1 MTSSLVYWPL
11 THPQRRVMNME
22 TFYPETPINHI
33 GGIIF
38 VNGPLQLD
46 KLKQAI
52 ATCIMTTESLRL
64 KLVEKDDEMLQYVD
78 PNADHHIPAYEFST
92 HKDML
97 EWAEKAFKTP
107 FQLLESSLAEF
118 AVLKVGEQQSGYFI
132 KCHHTVADGWSMK
145 VIIDKISQ
153 LYTALTQSSSI
164 EQEADNHSVFIDK
177 ESKYM
182 NSPRFKKDQ
191 QFWKETLSDVSDSY
205 LVQGTDQIKGHRQS
219 HYLDRQLSERIYEFI
234 DTHHCSINSL
244 FTLGLFVY
252 LHKRYQQKDFI
263 IGTPVLNR
271 SGQKEKATSGMT
283 VSTMPYRMKM
293 NPHLSLLES
302 LSDVQKSYKTYFLH
316 QRYPYDALVKDLELA
331 KAGYDQLF
339 QIYINSYSTNMVQ
352 EMEGYKVEYM
362 ELYNGFQPYG
372 LQVAVKE
379 WDEKGQI
386 ELQYDYKI
394 SDYSNEDINF
404 LHERMLLF
412 VENIL
417 TQPKQLLKDVLL
429 MTEEEEHRELYQWN
443 DTGVLFPQKQK
454 IHELI
459 TDMSKT
465 SPDRIAIQDG
475 SHIMT
480 YGELER
486 KTNQMAHF
494 LHTHGLQRH
503 DFVAICMNHSPELIV
518 LLLGILKAG
527 GAYVP
532 IDPEYPQERIQFIL
546 DDSQAKLFFTD
557 HASAYH
563 FNGDTYNIYN
573 VWDQLDPYDAEHTF
587 VGDDEDVAYMIYTSG
602 STGQPK
608 GVMIEHQS
616 LVNYIM
622 SAKKNYTDSV
632 DDHFAL
638 YSSIA
643 FDLTITSIYTPLV
656 IGSTVVIY
664 RQEDQPGFLLEHI
677 LFDQK
682 AKVIK
687 LTPAH
692 MALLTD
698 AALSQSVVKRMIVGG
713 EQLSTS
719 LVKRITEA
727 SDGRISIFNEYGPTE
742 ATVGC
747 MIHQFH
753 QDDGGTSVSIG
764 VPMPNTEIY
773 LLDENQQV
781 VLPGTIGEI
790 YISGAGVGRGY
801 WQRPDLQKSRFL
813 PNPFVS
819 HRRMYRTGDIAKR
832 ASDGKIEYIG
842 RIDHQIKLRGYRIE
856 LGEIELALMAIDEV
870 DKAAVIDL
878 TDESGE
884 KQLAA
889 YIELKDEELTSFLLR
904 KKLSDQLPAYM
915 VPAYF
920 VVLKEL
926 PLTQN
931 GKINRAALPDPLL
944 SQVET
949 AVEWSKETA
958 DIEGIIV
965 DIAKAILGH
974 EKVEPADHFYQLGGD
989 SIKAIQFIAKL
1000 KDKGLYLKTKDLF
1013 TYPIFREMAQVVQQE
1028 PVLHISQEQAVGDV
1042 KSIPIIEWFW
1052 SQRLKDKHFWHQ
1064 SIIVHSKKKMDE
1076 RIVQSALKELVIHH
1090 DGLRLKVHEATNT
1103 LYYDEN
1109 IQNIPLTI
1117 HDFTALSE
1125 ENVGEALQE
1134 VGCQIKQ
1141 RTHLYQGPLIQAAL
1155 CQTASQSHLIFT
1167 AHHLLVDG
1175 MSWQILVEDLIQ
1187 LFHAEKSSAEVLP
1200 PKTHSYQI
1208 FTEWVN
1214 EYAVSEDVKEAFN
1227 YWENVVQGI
1236 QPLYQ
1241 VSSNEG
1247 YVKDEVKLTKA
1258 LSVELTD
1265 QLTNQA
1271 NKAYQTQPHELLI
1284 SALTQACYQQTNQKR
1299 ISLELEGHGRDAVEE
1314 NIDVSRTCGWF
1325 TTMYPVNVHVSESL
1339 SDHIR
1344 AVKETIREVPNKGAE
1359 YGLLSLINRQLP
1371 DHSAPQL
1378 RFNYLGE
1385 IDQVLKQSSD
1395 YEMSYFTSGIDSSL
1409 DNPLTTVIDMVA
1421 TIKGG
1426 QLIFHLSFSE
1436 KQLCE
1441 TDMMQLL
1448 QEIEQQI
1455 ERMVQHCLEQEGIE
1469 FTPSD
1474 FETVDMS
1481 LEEMDS
1487 LFT

>member
-1 MTSSLVYWPL
+1 MTNSLAYWPL

-22 TFYPETPINHI
+22 TFYPGTPINHI

-52 ATCIMTTESLRL
+52 ASCIMMTESLRL
-64 KLVEKDDEMLQYVD
+64 KLVEKDGETLQYVD
-78 PNADHHIPAYEFST
+78 PNADSPIPTYEFST
-92 HKDML
+92 HEDML

-107 FQLLESSLAEF
+107 FQLTETSLAEF
-118 AVLKVGEQQSGYFI
+118 AVLKISEQQSGYFI

-191 QFWKETLSDVSDSY
+191 QFWKEALSDVSDSY

-234 DTHHCSINSL
+234 DVHHCSINSL

-283 VSTMPYRMKM
+283 VSTMPYRMKID
-293 NPHLSLLES
+293 PHLSLLES
-302 LSDVQKSYKTYFLH
+302 LTDVQKSYKAYFLH

-352 EMEGYKVEYM
+352 EMEGYKVEYI

-394 SDYSNEDINF
+394 SDYSNEDIDF

-412 VENIL
+412 VETIL
-417 TQPKQLLKDVLL
+417 AQPKQLLKDVLL
-429 MTEEEEHRELYQWN
+429 MTEDEEHRELYQWN
-443 DTGVLFPQKQK
+443 DTSVLFPQKQK

-459 TDMSKT
+459 TDMST
-465 SPDRIAIQDG
+465 SSPDRIALQDG
-475 SHIMT
+475 SHSMT

-494 LHTHGLQRH
+494 LQTHGLQRH
-503 DFVAICMNHSPELIV
+503 DFVAVCMNHSPELIV

-527 GAYVP
+527 GAYLP
-532 IDPEYPQERIQFIL
+532 IDPEYPEERIQFIL
-546 DDSQAKLFFTD
+546 DDSQVKLFFTND
-557 HASAYH
+557 ASSYQ
-563 FNGDTYNIYN
+563 FNGDTYNISSVWNQLAQYN
-573 VWDQLDPYDAEHTF
+573 PEHPFT
-587 VGDDEDVAYMIYTSG
+587 GNAEDVAYMIYTSG

-608 GVMIEHQS
+608 GVMIEHRS

-622 SAKKNYTDSV
+622 SAKTHYTDSS

-643 FDLTITSIYTPLV
+643 FDLTVTSIYTPLV
-656 IGSTVVIY
+656 IGSTVMIY

-677 LFDQK
+677 LLDQK

-713 EQLSTS
+713 EQLSTA
-719 LVKRITEA
+719 LAKRITEA

-773 LLDENQQV
+773 LLDEHQQA
-781 VLPGTIGEI
+781 VLPGTVGEI

-801 WQRPDLQKSRFL
+801 WQRPDLQESRFL
-813 PNPFVS
+813 PNPFVND
-819 HRRMYRTGDIAKR
+819 RRMYRTGDIATR
-832 ASDGKIEYIG
+832 ANDGKIDYIG

-856 LGEIELALMAIDEV
+856 LGEIELALMALEEV

-889 YIELKDEELTSFLLR
+889 YIELKEKKMTSFLLR

-920 VVLKEL
+920 VVLDEL

-931 GKINRAALPDPLL
+931 GKINRSALPDPML

-958 DIEGIIV
+958 DIEEILV
-965 DIAKAILGH
+965 DTAKDILGH
-974 EKVEPADHFYQLGGD
+974 KTIEPADHFYQLGGD

-1028 PVLHISQEQAVGDV
+1028 PVIHISQEQAVGDV

-1052 SQRLKDKHFWHQ
+1052 SQRLKDEHFWHQ

-1076 RIVQSALKELVIHH
+1076 TIVQDALKELVTHH

-1103 LYYDEN
+1103 LYYDED
-1109 IQNIPLTI
+1109 IQDIPLMV

-1125 ENVGEALQE
+1125 ENVEEALQE
-1134 VGCQIKQ
+1134 VGYQVKQ

-1155 CQTASQSHLIFT
+1155 CQTDSQSHLIFA
-1167 AHHLLVDG
+1167 AHHLLADG

-1187 LFHAEKSSAEVLP
+1187 LLRAEKVTAEVLP
-1200 PKTHSYQI
+1200 PKTHSYQT
-1208 FTEWVN
+1208 FAERVN
-1214 EYAVSEDVKEAFN
+1214 QYAVSEGVKESLS
-1227 YWENVVQGI
+1227 YWQKAVQDI

-1247 YVKDEVKLTKA
+1247 YVRDEIKLTKA
-1258 LSVELTD
+1258 LSVELTN
-1265 QLTNQA
+1265 QLLNQA
-1271 NKAYQTQPHELLI
+1271 NQAYQTQPHELLI
-1284 SALTQACYQQTNQKR
+1284 SALSQACYEQTNQER
-1299 ISLELEGHGRDAVEE
+1299 ISLELEGHGRDAVEDD
-1314 NIDVSRTCGWF
+1314 IDVSRTFGWF

-1344 AVKETIREVPNKGAE
+1344 TIKEMIREVPNKGAD
-1359 YGLLSLINRQLP
+1359 YGLLSLINKQLP
-1371 DHSAPQL
+1371 PHSAPQL

-1441 TDMMQLL
+1441 TDMTQLL
-1448 QEIEQQI
+1448 QAVEQQI
-1455 ERMVQHCLEQEGIE
+1455 ERLVQHCLEKEGIE

>member
-107 FQLLESSLAEF
+107 FQLLETSLAEF

-494 LHTHGLQRH
+494 LQTHGLQRH

-557 HASAYH
+557 HASPYH

-573 VWDQLDPYDAEHTF
+573 VWDQLDPYDVEHSF
-587 VGDDEDVAYMIYTSG
+587 IGDDEDVAYMIYTSG

-622 SAKKNYTDSV
+622 SAKTNYTDSE

-719 LVKRITEA
+719 LAKRITEA

-842 RIDHQIKLRGYRIE
+842 RIDHQIKIRGYRIE

-889 YIELKDEELTSFLLR
+889 YIELKDEKLTSFLLR

-965 DIAKAILGH
+965 DTAKAILGH

-1052 SQRLKDKHFWHQ
+1052 SQRLKDKHLWHQ

-1109 IQNIPLTI
+1109 IQDIPLTI

-1125 ENVGEALQE
+1125 ENVEEALQE

-1155 CQTASQSHLIFT
+1155 CQTASQSHLIFA

-1187 LFHAEKSSAEVLP
+1187 LFHEEKGSAEVLP
-1200 PKTHSYQI
+1200 PKTHSYQT
-1208 FTEWVN
+1208 FTERVN

-1227 YWENVVQGI
+1227 YWKNVVQGI

-1241 VSSNEG
+1241 VSSKEG

-1359 YGLLSLINRQLP
+1359 YGLLSFINRQLP

>member
-11 THPQRRVMNME
+11 THPQKRVINME

-46 KLKQAI
+46 RLKQAI
-52 ATCIMTTESLRL
+52 VCCIRTTESLRL
-64 KLVEKDDEMLQYVD
+64 KLVEKDGVTLQYVD
-78 PNADHHIPAYEFST
+78 PNADNHIPVYEFST
-92 HKDML
+92 HELML

-107 FQLLESSLAEF
+107 FQLLETSLVEF

-153 LYTALTQSSSI
+153 LYTALTQNSSI
-164 EQEADNHSVFIDK
+164 EQDTDDHSVFIDK

-219 HYLDRQLSERIYEFI
+219 HYLNRQLSERIYDFI

-283 VSTMPYRMKM
+283 VSTMPYRMKID
-293 NPHLSLLES
+293 PHLSLLES
-302 LSDVQKSYKTYFLH
+302 LTDVQKSYKAYFLH

-339 QIYINSYSTNMVQ
+339 QIFINSYSTNMVQ
-352 EMEGYKVEYM
+352 EMEGYAVEYI

-394 SDYSNEDINF
+394 SDYAKEDIDF

-417 TQPKQLLKDVLL
+417 THPEQCLKDVLL
-429 MTEEEEHRELYQWN
+429 MTEEEKHRELYQWN
-443 DTGVLFPQKQK
+443 DTTILFPQEKK

-459 TDMSKT
+459 TDMSKA
-465 SPDRIAIQDG
+465 SPSRIALQDG
-475 SHIMT
+475 SHVMT
-480 YGELER
+480 YDELER

-494 LHTHGLQRH
+494 LQTHGLQRH
-503 DFVAICMNHSPELIV
+503 DFVAVCMNHSPELIV
-518 LLLGILKAG
+518 LLLGILKGG

-546 DDSQAKLFFTD
+546 DDSQAKLFLTD
-557 HASAYH
+557 QASS
-563 FNGDTYNIYN
+563 FPFEGDTYNMYN
-573 VWDQLDPYDAEHTF
+573 VWDELVQYDSDHPF
-587 VGDDEDVAYMIYTSG
+587 IGDAEDVAYMIYTSG

-608 GVMIEHQS
+608 GVMIEHRS

-622 SAKKNYTDSV
+622 SAKLNYTDSA

-643 FDLTITSIYTPLV
+643 FDLTVTSIYTPLV
-656 IGSTVVIY
+656 IGSKVVIY

-677 LFDQK
+677 LLDQK

-698 AALSQSVVKRMIVGG
+698 VALTQSVVKRMIVGG
-713 EQLSTS
+713 EQLSTA
-719 LVKRITEA
+719 LAKRIIEA

-747 MIHQFH
+747 MIHPFH

-781 VLPGTIGEI
+781 VLPGTVGEM

-801 WQRPDLQKSRFL
+801 WQRPDLQESRFL

-832 ASDGKIEYIG
+832 ATDGKLEYIG

-856 LGEIELALMAIDEV
+856 LGEIELALMALEEV
-870 DKAAVIDL
+870 DKAVVIDL
-878 TDESGE
+878 TDEAGE

-889 YIELKDEELTSFLLR
+889 YIELKEKQLTTFLLR

-920 VVLKEL
+920 VVLDEL

-931 GKINRAALPDPLL
+931 GKINRSALPDPLL
-944 SQVET
+944 SQLET
-949 AVEWSKETA
+949 PVEWSRETA
-958 DIEGIIV
+958 AIEEIML
-965 DIAKAILGH
+965 DTAKDILGH
-974 EKVEPADHFYQLGGD
+974 ENIEPADHFYQLGGD

-1000 KDKGLYLKTKDLF
+1000 KEKGLYLKTKDMF
-1013 TYPIFREMAQVVQQE
+1013 TYPIFREMAQIVQQE
-1028 PVLHISQEQAVGDV
+1028 PVLHISQEQVMGDV
-1042 KSIPIIEWFW
+1042 KSIPVVEWFW
-1052 SQRLKDKHFWHQ
+1052 SKQLENEHFWHQ
-1064 SIIVHSKKKMDE
+1064 SVIVHSKQKMDE
-1076 RIVQSALKELVIHH
+1076 RIVQDALKELINHH
-1090 DGLRLKVHEATNT
+1090 DGLRLKVHEATNI
-1103 LYYDEN
+1103 LFYDEG
-1109 IQNIPLTI
+1109 IQHIPLVI
-1117 HDFTALSE
+1117 RDFTEQEE
-1125 ENVGEALQE
+1125 ENVQEALKE
-1134 VGCQIKQ
+1134 VGFQLKQ
-1141 RTHLYQGPLIQAAL
+1141 STHLYQGPLIQVAL
-1155 CQTASQSHLIFT
+1155 CQTSSQSHLIFA
-1167 AHHLLVDG
+1167 AHHLLADG
-1175 MSWQILVEDLIQ
+1175 MSWQILVEDLIK
-1187 LFHAEKSSAEVLP
+1187 LLHAEKVTAEVLP
-1200 PKTHSYQI
+1200 LKTHSYQI
-1208 FTEWVN
+1208 FAERIN
-1214 EYAVSEDVKEAFN
+1214 QYAASDDVKEEFS
-1227 YWENVVQGI
+1227 YWEKEIQDI

-1241 VSSNEG
+1241 LATSEG
-1247 YVKDEVKLTKA
+1247 YVKDEIKLTKS
-1258 LSVELTD
+1258 LSVELTN
-1265 QLTNQA
+1265 QLINQA

-1299 ISLELEGHGRDAVEE
+1299 ISIELEGHGRDAVQED
-1314 NIDVSRTCGWF
+1314 IDVSRTFGWF
-1325 TTMYPVNVHVSESL
+1325 TTMYPVNVNVYESL

-1344 AVKETIREVPNKGAE
+1344 AVKETIREVPNKGAG

-1385 IDQVLKQSSD
+1385 IDQVLKQSAD
-1395 YEMSYFTSGIDSSL
+1395 YEMSYFTSGTDSSL
-1409 DNPLTTVIDMVA
+1409 DNQLTTVIDMVA

-1426 QLIFHLSFSE
+1426 QLIFHLSFSR

-1441 TDMMQLL
+1441 IDMTQLL
-1448 QEIEQQI
+1448 HEIERQI
-1455 ERMVQHCLEQEGIE
+1455 ERMVQHCLEKEEVE

>member
-1 MTSSLVYWPL
+1 MTSSLVYCPL

-38 VNGPLQLD
+38 VDGPLQLD
-46 KLKQAI
+46 RLKQAI
-52 ATCIMTTESLRL
+52 ACCIRTTESLRL
-64 KLVEKDDEMLQYVD
+64 KLVEKDGETLQYVD
-78 PNADHHIPAYEFST
+78 PNADNHIPVYEFST
-92 HKDML
+92 HELML

-107 FQLLESSLAEF
+107 FQLLETSLAEF

-219 HYLDRQLSERIYEFI
+219 HYLDRQLSERIYDFI

-283 VSTMPYRMKM
+283 VSTMPYRMKID
-293 NPHLSLLES
+293 PHLSLLES
-302 LSDVQKSYKTYFLH
+302 LTDVQKSYKAYFLH

-339 QIYINSYSTNMVQ
+339 QIFINSYSTNMVQ
-352 EMEGYKVEYM
+352 EMEGYAVKYI

-394 SDYSNEDINF
+394 SDYGKEDIDF

-417 TQPKQLLKDVLL
+417 THPEQCLKDVLL
-429 MTEEEEHRELYQWN
+429 MTKEEKHRELYHWN
-443 DTGVLFPQKQK
+443 DTTILFPQEKK

-459 TDMSKT
+459 TDMSKA
-465 SPDRIAIQDG
+465 SPTRIAIQDG
-475 SHIMT
+475 SHVMT
-480 YGELER
+480 YDELER

-494 LHTHGLQRH
+494 LQTHGLHRH
-503 DFVAICMNHSPELIV
+503 DFVAVCMNHSPELIV
-518 LLLGILKAG
+518 LLLGILKGG

-546 DDSQAKLFFTD
+546 NDSQAKLFFTD
-557 HASAYH
+557 QASSYH
-563 FNGDTYNIYN
+563 FEGDTYNMYN
-573 VWDQLDPYDAEHTF
+573 VWDELVQYDSAHPF
-587 VGDDEDVAYMIYTSG
+587 IGDAEDVAYMIYTSG

-608 GVMIEHQS
+608 GVMIEHRS

-622 SAKKNYTDSV
+622 SAKLHYTDSA

-643 FDLTITSIYTPLV
+643 FDLTVTSIYTPLV
-656 IGSTVVIY
+656 IGSKVVIY

-682 AKVIK
+682 AKVMK

-698 AALSQSVVKRMIVGG
+698 GALTQSVVKRMIVGG
-713 EQLSTS
+713 EQLSTA
-719 LVKRITEA
+719 LAKRITEA
-727 SDGRISIFNEYGPTE
+727 SHGRISIFNEYGPTE

-747 MIHQFH
+747 MIHPFH

-781 VLPGTIGEI
+781 VLPGTVGEM

-801 WQRPDLQKSRFL
+801 WQRPDLQESRFL

-832 ASDGKIEYIG
+832 ATDGKLEYIG

-856 LGEIELALMAIDEV
+856 LGEIELALMALEEV

-878 TDESGE
+878 TDEAGE

-889 YIELKDEELTSFLLR
+889 YIELKEKQLTTFLLR

-920 VVLKEL
+920 VVLDEL

-931 GKINRAALPDPLL
+931 GKINRAALPDPLV

-949 AVEWSKETA
+949 AVEWTRETA
-958 DIEGIIV
+958 AIEEIML
-965 DIAKAILGH
+965 DTAKDILGH
-974 EKVEPADHFYQLGGD
+974 EKIAPADHFYQLGGD

-1000 KDKGLYLKTKDLF
+1000 KEKGLYLKTKDMF
-1013 TYPIFREMAQVVQQE
+1013 TYPIFREMAQIVQQE
-1028 PVLHISQEQAVGDV
+1028 PVLHISQEQVMGDV
-1042 KSIPIIEWFW
+1042 KSIPIVEWFW
-1052 SQRLKDKHFWHQ
+1052 SQQLENEHFWHQ
-1064 SIIVHSKKKMDE
+1064 SVIVHSKQKMDE
-1076 RIVQSALKELVIHH
+1076 RIVQDALKELITHH

-1103 LYYDEN
+1103 LFYDED
-1109 IQNIPLTI
+1109 IQHVPLVI
-1117 HDFTALSE
+1117 HDFTELSE
-1125 ENVGEALQE
+1125 EKVQEALKE
-1134 VGCQIKQ
+1134 VGLQLKQ
-1141 RTHLYQGPLIQAAL
+1141 STHLYQGPLIQGAL
-1155 CQTASQSHLIFT
+1155 CQTASQSHLIFA
-1167 AHHLLVDG
+1167 AHHLLADG
-1175 MSWQILVEDLIQ
+1175 MSWQILVEDLIK
-1187 LFHAEKSSAEVLP
+1187 LLHAEKVTAEVLP
-1200 PKTHSYQI
+1200 LKTHSYQI
-1208 FTEWVN
+1208 FAERMN
-1214 EYAVSEDVKEAFN
+1214 QYAASDDVKEEFS
-1227 YWENVVQGI
+1227 YWQKEIQDI

-1241 VSSNEG
+1241 VATNEG
-1247 YVKDEVKLTKA
+1247 YVKDEIKLTKA

-1265 QLTNQA
+1265 QLINQA

-1284 SALTQACYQQTNQKR
+1284 SALTLACYQQTNQKR
-1299 ISLELEGHGRDAVEE
+1299 ISIELEGHGRDAVQED
-1314 NIDVSRTCGWF
+1314 IDVSRTFGWF
-1325 TTMYPVNVHVSESL
+1325 TTMYPVNVNVSESL

-1344 AVKETIREVPNKGAE
+1344 AVKETIREVPNKGAG

-1385 IDQVLKQSSD
+1385 IDQVLKQSAD
-1395 YEMSYFTSGIDSSL
+1395 YEMSYFTSGTDSSL
-1409 DNPLTTVIDMVA
+1409 DNQLTTVIDMVA
-1421 TIKGG
+1421 AIKGG
-1426 QLIFHLSFSE
+1426 QLIFHLSFSG

-1441 TDMMQLL
+1441 TDMTQLL
-1448 QEIEQQI
+1448 HEIERQI
-1455 ERMVQHCLEQEGIE
+1455 ERMIQHCLEKEEVE

>member
-52 ATCIMTTESLRL
+52 ASCIRTTESLRL
-64 KLVEKDDEMLQYVD
+64 KLVEKDGETLQYVD
-78 PNADHHIPAYEFST
+78 SNADNHIPAYEFST
-92 HKDML
+92 HEHML

-107 FQLLESSLAEF
+107 FQLLETSLAEF
-118 AVLKVGEQQSGYFI
+118 AVLKIGEQHSGYFI

-191 QFWKETLSDVSDSY
+191 QFWKETLSDVSESY

-219 HYLDRQLSERIYEFI
+219 HYLDRQLSEKIYEFI

-252 LHKRYQQKDFI
+252 LHKKYQQKDFI

-283 VSTMPYRMKM
+283 VSTMPYRMKID
-293 NPHLSLLES
+293 PQQSLLES
-302 LSDVQKSYKTYFLH
+302 LIDIQKSYKAYFLH

-339 QIYINSYSTNMVQ
+339 QIFINSYSTNMVQ
-352 EMEGYKVEYM
+352 EMEGYAVEYI

-394 SDYSNEDINF
+394 SDYGKEDIDF

-417 TQPKQLLKDVLL
+417 IQPKQHIKDVLL
-429 MTEEEEHRELYQWN
+429 MTEEEKHRELYQWN
-443 DTGVLFPQKQK
+443 DTAVRFPQKQK

-465 SPDRIAIQDG
+465 SPDRIALQDG
-475 SHIMT
+475 SHVMT

-494 LHTHGLQRH
+494 LQTQGLQRH
-503 DFVAICMNHSPELIV
+503 DFVAVCMNHSPELIV

-532 IDPEYPQERIQFIL
+532 IDPEYPHERIQFIL
-546 DDSQAKLFFTD
+546 DDSQAKMFFTD
-557 HASAYH
+557 QASSYH
-563 FNGDTYNIYN
+563 FEGDTYNMYN
-573 VWDQLDPYDAEHTF
+573 VWDDLVQYDPAHPFIGDA
-587 VGDDEDVAYMIYTSG
+587 EDVAYMIYTSG

-608 GVMIEHQS
+608 GVMIEHRS

-622 SAKKNYTDSV
+622 SAKTHYTDSA

-643 FDLTITSIYTPLV
+643 FDLTVTSIYTPLV
-656 IGSTVVIY
+656 TGSTVVIY
-664 RQEDQPGFLLEHI
+664 RQEDQSGFLLEHI

-713 EQLSTS
+713 EQLPAT
-719 LVKRITEA
+719 LAKRITEA

-781 VLPGTIGEI
+781 VLPGTVGEM
-790 YISGAGVGRGY
+790 YISGEGVGRGY
-801 WQRPDLQKSRFL
+801 WQRPDLQESRFL

-832 ASDGKIEYIG
+832 ANDGKIEYIG

-856 LGEIELALMAIDEV
+856 LGEIELALMALDEV

-878 TDESGE
+878 TDEAGE

-889 YIELKDEELTSFLLR
+889 YIELKEKELTTFLLR

-920 VVLKEL
+920 VILDEL

-931 GKINRAALPDPLL
+931 GKVNRAALPDPLL
-944 SQVET
+944 SQMET
-949 AVEWSKETA
+949 EVEWSKETA
-958 DIEGIIV
+958 IIEEIIV
-965 DIAKAILGH
+965 DTAKDILGH
-974 EKVEPADHFYQLGGD
+974 EKIEPADHFYQLGGD

-1000 KDKGLYLKTKDLF
+1000 KDKGLYLKTKDIF

-1028 PVLHISQEQAVGDV
+1028 PALHISQEQAVGDV
-1042 KSIPIIEWFW
+1042 KSIPIVEWFW
-1052 SQRLKDKHFWHQ
+1052 SQRLKDEHFWHQ

-1076 RIVQSALKELVIHH
+1076 RIMQDALKELVIHH
-1090 DGLRLKVHEATNT
+1090 DGLRLKVHEMTNT
-1103 LYYDEN
+1103 LYYDDGM
-1109 IQNIPLTI
+1109 QHIPLMI
-1117 HDFTALSE
+1117 HDFTELSE
-1125 ENVGEALQE
+1125 ENVKEALKE
-1134 VGCQIKQ
+1134 VGFQLKQ

-1155 CQTASQSHLIFT
+1155 CQTTAQSHLIFA
-1167 AHHLLVDG
+1167 AHHLLADG
-1175 MSWQILVEDLIQ
+1175 MSWQILVEDLMK
-1187 LFHAEKSSAEVLP
+1187 LLHGEKVTAEILP
-1200 PKTHSYQI
+1200 LKTHSYQT
-1208 FTEWVN
+1208 FAERMN
-1214 EYAVSEDVKEAFN
+1214 QYAASGDVKEEFS
-1227 YWENVVQGI
+1227 YWQKEVQDI

-1241 VSSNEG
+1241 VATNEG
-1247 YVKDEVKLTKA
+1247 YVKDEIKLTKA

-1265 QLTNQA
+1265 QLINQA

-1284 SALTQACYQQTNQKR
+1284 SALTQACYQQTNQKK
-1299 ISLELEGHGRDAVEE
+1299 ISLELEGHGRDAVQED
-1314 NIDVSRTCGWF
+1314 IDVSRTFGWF
-1325 TTMYPVNVHVSESL
+1325 TTMYPVNVNVSESF

-1344 AVKETIREVPNKGAE
+1344 AVKETIREVPNKGAG
-1359 YGLLSLINRQLP
+1359 YGLLSLINRQLR

-1395 YEMSYFTSGIDSSL
+1395 YEMSYFSSGADSSL
-1409 DNPLTTVIDMVA
+1409 DNQLTTIIDMVA

-1436 KQLCE
+1436 KQLSE
-1441 TDMMQLL
+1441 TDMTQLL
-1448 QEIEQQI
+1448 HEVERQI
-1455 ERMVQHCLEQEGIE
+1455 ERLVQHCLEKEEVE